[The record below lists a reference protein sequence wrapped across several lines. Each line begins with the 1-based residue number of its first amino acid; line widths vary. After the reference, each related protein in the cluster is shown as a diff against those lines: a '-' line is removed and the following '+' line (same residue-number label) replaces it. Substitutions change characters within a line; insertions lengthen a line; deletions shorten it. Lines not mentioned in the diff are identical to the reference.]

1 MTSPTTADARPVRV
15 YCHPGDVRRV
25 RVLLGMAGVSGEV
38 RPSPAALPGRPYPA
52 PHRDRTALTEETRMT
67 STDTGGG
74 DVR

>member
-52 PHRDRTALTEETRMT
+52 PRGSRPTPAEETHMT
-67 STDTGGG
+67 TNTTGGG